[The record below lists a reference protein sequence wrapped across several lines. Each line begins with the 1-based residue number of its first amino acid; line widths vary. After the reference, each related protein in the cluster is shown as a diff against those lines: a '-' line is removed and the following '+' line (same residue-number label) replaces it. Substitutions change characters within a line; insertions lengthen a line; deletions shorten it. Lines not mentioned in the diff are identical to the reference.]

1 MPTMVVYKEDG
12 RLYMTNE
19 TNYER
24 MIRNGLE
31 VIPLK
36 GFRTFAEVVS
46 YMQRHMSI
54 SPDKFIDKTNNDGN
68 N

>member
-1 MPTMVVYKEDG
+1 MPVMVVYKENG

-31 VIPLK
+31 IIPLK
-36 GFRTFAEVVS
+36 GFQTFEEVVS
-46 YMQRHMSI
+46 YIQRHMSI
-54 SPDKFIDKTNNDGN
+54 SPDKFIDKTNNNGYN
-68 N
+68 